1 MTSEVRLLL
10 GDCRDVMAAME
21 PNSVDT
27 IITDPPYGLSF
38 MGKDWD
44 HGVPGEPFWAE
55 ALRVAKP
62 GAMLLAFG
70 GTRTWHRLACAIE
83 DAGWEIRDT
92 LSYLHDGNP
101 LTSPLLWVYGSGF
114 PKSADLSKML
124 DKQERKR
131 WLDIVKA
138 IDGLDKSAILEAWKN
153 YSSSARS
160 VGLQFQKNKIAT
172 GMNTPRSD
180 SAPVPVVLSASPESS
195 SAAAIIAE
203 LSLSEALRCA
213 EANTPSAPAS
223 AEVTMEPLP
232 APVRSVEGLCAG
244 PKAWRAMP
252 TFTAQCAVRDWQ
264 SASTTDNLKAVEA
277 LKTWLGS
284 KASSR
289 QGDTDALCAALTA
302 DLKHIILSQSET
314 YQSAD
319 TTQQTGFVSA
329 TTATITESTAASLI
343 SFMADTLRSKA
354 IDKSKGAERIDL
366 GTSPNWRETKRDNGQ
381 SMNPMPNES
390 RLTAPATPLAQLWQ
404 GWGTALKPAWEPII
418 LAMKP
423 CDGTFAHNAETWGV
437 AGLNVDG
444 GRIGTEDVLV
454 NIYKDRGYQWGVGI
468 RGDGAPYEGQTH
480 TGRWPANLLL
490 DESVADEMGEVSRYF
505 YTAKA
510 SRKEREA
517 GCEGMDVV
525 NYQNDEATMNP
536 KRDVRPPSFRGNHH
550 PTIKP
555 LALMRYLVKLTA
567 TPTGGVVLDPF
578 MGSGSTGCACVLEG
592 RGFIGIEKEAEYVEI
607 ARARIAYWKTQV
619 QPEQLT
625 LDSDHE

>member
-38 MGKDWD
+38 MGKGWD

-92 LSYLHDGNP
+92 LMWLYGCLSDDTEILTADGWRRYDTGLVGSMAACYNVSTGQ
-101 LTSPLLWVYGSGF
+101 LEWGAIEHVYTYEISDTVYHIQSDHTDQIVTKDHRCIVERGGEYVFRRAATLQRQETVPVLEAVRGAWQTRSTLATVTPEHYSGTVWCVSVPTGAFVARRNGHVFVTGNSGF
-114 PKSADLSKML
+114 PKSH
-124 DKQERKR
+124 
-131 WLDIVKA
+131 DI
-138 IDGLDKSAILEAWKN
+138 
-153 YSSSARS
+153 
-160 VGLQFQKNKIAT
+160 
-172 GMNTPRSD
+172 
-180 SAPVPVVLSASPESS
+180 
-195 SAAAIIAE
+195 
-203 LSLSEALRCA
+203 
-213 EANTPSAPAS
+213 
-223 AEVTMEPLP
+223 
-232 APVRSVEGLCAG
+232 
-244 PKAWRAMP
+244 
-252 TFTAQCAVRDWQ
+252 
-264 SASTTDNLKAVEA
+264 
-277 LKTWLGS
+277 
-284 KASSR
+284 
-289 QGDTDALCAALTA
+289 
-302 DLKHIILSQSET
+302 
-314 YQSAD
+314 
-319 TTQQTGFVSA
+319 
-329 TTATITESTAASLI
+329 
-343 SFMADTLRSKA
+343 SKA

-404 GWGTALKPAWEPII
+404 GWGTSLKPSFEPVI

-454 NIYKDRGYQWGVGI
+454 NTYKDRGYQWGVGI

-490 DESVADEMGEVSRYF
+490 DESVADEMGEVSRYY

-510 SRKEREA
+510 SRREREA
-517 GCEGMDVV
+517 GCEGMEERAFGMSNGAQINGEGYDKGQGIGLNVV
-525 NYQNDEATMNP
+525 
-536 KRDVRPPSFRGNHH
+536 KRVKNAH
-550 PTIKP
+550 PTVKP

-592 RGFIGIEKEAEYVEI
+592 RDFIGIEQEAEYVEI

-625 LDSDHE
+625 LDSDHD